1 MLMLYTIGFFVGY
14 DEDDRSGSILITD
27 QDGNQ
32 IRLFEGSEWVF
43 PSRAR
48 LAGDDVDL
56 VLQVAEELEENIP
69 LLTIMM
75 KHTNDSS
82 NDSSVNNDTTY
93 YSGNSTGLEAF
104 TRRCQTILQ
113 EDPDVS
119 PTAYSELCIYLE
131 STNETG
137 HHVHLLYPGREEA
150 TPFQPPLAGAQYA
163 VYQAL
168 WKATN
173 NNASSSAGSSNIDS
187 TMATTNFLLPIAID
201 RIQRTPELLN
211 ADILAQQTNPALL
224 LAPGLLHSLAAAIM
238 VMFIIGPPHT
248 EQTSGVVRSFVLVG
262 VKLRTYMLSW
272 WLYFSTHGIITAAV
286 LTAVSIFYNLMPQS
300 SWVLIFFSHYLGILG
315 LVAVYVFLSQV
326 IEQEELAQGM
336 PWLGAFGSMAVT
348 LPCLLL
354 GDDGVHFAVLYIASA
369 LSPFCGIMHYYA
381 VYATYDYTGV
391 DTGIHIGDG
400 TVQESGLLGVFIAQV
415 ICLLLWVGNILLF
428 SSPHLRSLLNKNKR
442 HSAEENSQGSERE
455 NRDTDS
461 KDNFEP
467 LAPGSD
473 VLLQVRGLQHT
484 YTPDC
489 CQSFVNKSAKST
501 EVLQGLDLVS

>member
-14 DEDDRSGSILITD
+14 DDTAGSGSLLITD
-27 QDGNQ
+27 QEGHP
-32 IRLFEGSEWVF
+32 IRLFEASEWVF
-43 PSRAR
+43 PRRAR
-48 LAGDDVDL
+48 LAGDNVDL
-56 VLQVAEELEENIP
+56 LLQIGEELEENIP
-69 LLTIMM
+69 LVTIMM
-75 KHTNDSS
+75 NNATNDSW
-82 NDSSVNNDTTY
+82 NDDSINNNNIDTY
-93 YSGNSTGLEAF
+93 NDGSNSTGLEAF
-104 TRRCQTILQ
+104 TQKCQSILQ
-113 EDPDVS
+113 EDPDYS
-119 PTAYSELCIYLE
+119 PTASSEVCIYLE
-131 STNETG
+131 STNETA

-168 WKATN
+168 WKAT
-173 NNASSSAGSSNIDS
+173 STNI
-187 TMATTNFLLPIAID
+187 ATTNTSMATDFSLPIAID

-211 ADILAQQTNPALL
+211 ADILAQQTNVALL
-224 LAPGLLHSLAAAIM
+224 LAPGLLHCLAAAIM

-262 VKLRTYMLSW
+262 VKLRTYMLTW
-272 WLYFSTHGIITAAV
+272 WLYFSTHGIITAAI
-286 LTAVSIFYNLMPQS
+286 LTAVGIFYNLMPQS
-300 SWVLIFFSHYLGILG
+300 SWALIFFSHYLGIVG
-315 LVAVYVFLSQV
+315 LVAVYVCLSQV
-326 IEQEELAQGM
+326 IEQEELAQGL

-354 GDDGVHFAVLYIASA
+354 VDDGVHFAVLYIASA

-415 ICLLLWVGNILLF
+415 ICVVFWMGSILLY
-428 SSPHLRSLLNKNKR
+428 SSPHARALLNQNKH
-442 HSAEENSQGSERE
+442 HSAEKINQGSD
-455 NRDTDS
+455 NGNCDTGS

-473 VLLQVRGLQHT
+473 VLLQVRGLHHT

-489 CQSFVNKSAKST
+489 CQSFLSKSAKPT